1 MRKLTLIFTIF
12 LLAVLTA
19 CSSNAAVEY
28 PEVTVDEDEKVSDET
43 TVLSINGK
51 EVNGKTYNDV
61 YLQVKTID
69 ERKEEKP
76 KMSKED
82 LKDRALE
89 TIVNNELFLQLAE
102 EKGIDT
108 TVHDAEEDV
117 KRLKKLDED
126 GYQELVNKFNY
137 SDEQIGNQIRLEKVR
152 KEYIDQFIE
161 VDVTED
167 EIKELYEETAEQTEE
182 ELPDYDSA
190 KSRLKESIE
199 VNKSIEQVGEHIET
213 YKKESNIEIH
223 I

>member
-69 ERKEEKP
+69 ERKEEK
-76 KMSKED
+76 
-82 LKDRALE
+82 R
-89 TIVNNELFLQLAE
+89 
-102 EKGIDT
+102 IDT

-182 ELPDYDSA
+182 DLP
-190 KSRLKESIE
+190 
-199 VNKSIEQVGEHIET
+199 
-213 YKKESNIEIH
+213 
-223 I
+223 